1 MRSSLDRRVILQ
13 LKGCEKGDYI
23 RVAWFDANDQHGT
36 LDEIRKKPEVLID
49 DWGLFLGVEGN
60 PQYIILGK
68 AYIPEERKYD
78 ATCIHLKLVQ
88 NVALIAKHVC
98 KIPRRYR
105 VRYSKQKPWRKWVT
119 IHG

>member
-1 MRSSLDRRVILQ
+1 MDRKVILQ
-13 LKGCEKGDYI
+13 LKTCEKGDYI

-36 LDEIRKKPEVLID
+36 LDEISKKPEVLIE
-49 DWGLFLGVEGN
+49 DWGLFLGIEGN

-68 AYIPEERKYD
+68 AYIPEDRKYD

-88 NVALIAKHVC
+88 NVALIAKHIS

-105 VRYSKQKPWRKWVT
+105 VRYSKKKPWRKWVT